1 MHRISRSPA
10 FIQQFEDV
18 TTPTWRHN
26 QTYLARGRAHHEL
39 EVVQHDMLHIMH
51 VDGILHGVQHLV
63 DARAAKESQKV
74 HRERR
79 EIVGNGLQLVGCA

>member
-10 FIQQFEDV
+10 LIQQFEDA
-18 TTPTWRHN
+18 TTPTRSHN
-26 QTYLARGRAHHEL
+26 RTHLARGRPHHEL

-51 VDGILHGVQHLV
+51 VDGILHCVQHLV